1 MRLIIWLLLSMTT
14 IFPSIRSYSQK
25 CDTIIWKGFHQL
37 KWKNFKG
44 KPDNKSAASALT
56 AASLYFFF
64 TEKNE
69 AVDFKFIASFSTC
82 HSWVKKDATKD
93 LLKHEQTHF
102 DIAEY
107 HRRLMAKE
115 MLSLG
120 FSKKIDPNK
129 LNPIAVRYNR
139 LFKEMEDQYDKETN
153 HSIIAK
159 KQKSWSKKI
168 KRKVKNLNEYHP
180 IKYHI
185 DFH

>member
-1 MRLIIWLLLSMTT
+1 MRLIIGLLLSMIT
-14 IFPSIRSYSQK
+14 IFSTIPGNSQK
-25 CDTIIWKGFHQL
+25 CDSILWKGFRQL

-56 AASLYFFF
+56 EAHLYFFF
-64 TEKNE
+64 IEKNE
-69 AVDFKFIASFSTC
+69 SVDFKFIASFSTC
-82 HSWVKKDATKD
+82 HSWVKKNATKD

-115 MLSLG
+115 MLELH
-120 FSKKIDPNK
+120 FSKKMDLHK
-129 LNPIAVRYNR
+129 LNLITILYNR

-159 KQKSWSKKI
+159 KQKNWSKKI
-168 KRKVKNLNEYHP
+168 KRKVKDLNEYHP

>member
-1 MRLIIWLLLSMTT
+1 MRLIIGLLLSLIT
-14 IFPSIRSYSQK
+14 ILPAKRGYTQK
-25 CDTIIWKGFHQL
+25 CDSIIWHGFNQL

-44 KPDNKSAASALT
+44 QPDKKSAASALT
-56 AASLYFFF
+56 ESRLYFFF

-69 AVDFKFIASFSTC
+69 AVDFKFLASFSTC
-82 HSWVKKDATKD
+82 HSWVKKESTKA

-107 HRRLMAKE
+107 YRRLMAKE

-159 KQKSWSKKI
+159 KQKNWSKKI
-168 KRKVKNLNEYHP
+168 KRKVKDLNEYHP